1 MASGTVGS
9 TSTYVEG
16 KSFSFAK
23 SVASKVLDAAKTAK
37 NVKHKHDAMERKGE
51 KIPESEKKN
60 IFTKALK
67 QEFVDN
73 PIKKLRKSVAT
84 KVTGGAGIVGLFG
97 KRGRSTERKILAF
110 TKKRI
115 GARKKGGTGSGI
127 PKPGEPQSG
136 GGMGGGDVTVFGS
149 IVLDLERISNTLT
162 SMSSLF
168 QVNLEQSS
176 KISTGLGDLKDI
188 LAEQLS
194 IQQRQISNEEMR
206 AREAALENSQQTS
219 GTASSTS
226 TIREGGGGLGGLID
240 LFTSLKDLKG
250 ILRNLPGMFSKLL
263 KGFLSKI
270 PGGKTLLGLG
280 GKAASAVGGLFKGA
294 KGFMKGGLMKFLR
307 PIFKRIP
314 IFGGLIDFIVSLAL
328 GEPIGRAAAK
338 SVGAMLGSALGT
350 LIPIPGVGTIAGG
363 VVGDLVGGSIYDA
376 VMNMTKS
383 KDEEKM
389 SSGGVMIGEA
399 GKEMVTPLSSSS
411 AQGAFK
417 NSYMDD
423 VFAMPNKAV
432 AGGIL
437 AVTKDFA
444 EGLGPAGQSAAGIVK
459 DDIAK
464 LGRVF
469 EIPSVNTS
477 IDVGGASLT
486 RNPNAESEGRKYL
499 EELVEKSVEK
509 IAPKQEKKEKD
520 YTFGGSGG
528 GGGGGSAPESESPD
542 ATSPSPAPA
551 PAVAPATGPTT
562 LESLKENVQFVNK
575 QQTGLFGSKT
585 TISAVK
591 GTDKAGVRRV
601 IMVDEDGRPSDTL
614 YYNDKGEVFNVD
626 PTLGTKGISKLTTDQ
641 LRSLKINGAQLYRNL
656 QTGKVVMTRRPPVG
670 FYNYEKNGVVQEK
683 LAQTESNAVDMTLRR
698 VVTRP
703 LSALTDVER
712 QNFGSNPYG
721 PTADL
726 SKIKAEDGI
735 SVRLPSGV
743 AVTSRRGHRVL
754 NGASDF
760 HEGTDIGAPRGT
772 KLFAFTDGMITDVR
786 REGSGDGGYGNSVYW
801 TDSKGWGHLYAHL
814 DKFGKGVVA
823 GTPIKKGK
831 ILGTVGNTGKSFGDH
846 LHWELSTNP
855 SDVGLP
861 KGQGNRIDPL
871 SKYSSAS
878 PFTGTPLPGDG
889 VSSDIAGEDYATD
902 DVAGVTDQPVD
913 PFEAMDKSIEGMLT
927 GLGLSLSIA
936 KGDIKSVADYKKAQ
950 DEIKTMVSDATQRST
965 DSATSPDHFDR
976 AGSGGTPSPTSQVSP
991 PSAPAAS
998 ATASSTTP
1006 ASSSMGIDQ
1015 PTMSGALSLPTA
1027 SQSIAIP
1034 SQAQPF
1040 TPEGMSGFSF
1050 APYASSAV
1058 KYNPF
1063 SFQFAHLSQ

>member
-16 KSFSFAK
+16 KTFSFTK
-23 SVASKVLDAAKTAK
+23 SVAARVLDAAKAAK
-37 NVKHKHDAMERKGE
+37 DVKHKHDAMERKGE
-51 KIPESEKKN
+51 KIPEAEKKN
-60 IFTKALK
+60 VFTKALK
-67 QEFVDN
+67 KEFIDN
-73 PIKKLRKSVAT
+73 PVKKLRKSVAS
-84 KVTGGAGIVGLFG
+84 KLTGAASYVGLFG
-97 KRGRSTERKILAF
+97 KKGRATERKIVAF
-110 TKKRI
+110 TKKKI
-115 GARKKGGTGSGI
+115 AGRKKGGTGSGI
-127 PKPGEPQSG
+127 PKKGDKPTG
-136 GGMGGGDVTVFGS
+136 GGTGSGDVSAFGS
-149 IVLDLERISNTLT
+149 IVLDLERISNILS
-162 SMSSLF
+162 SMTSLF

-176 KISTGLGDLKDI
+176 KISTGLGDIKDI
-188 LAEQLS
+188 LSEQIS
-194 IQQRQISNEEMR
+194 IQQRQIAREEMR
-206 AREAALENSQQTS
+206 AKEASLESSQATS
-219 GTASSTS
+219 GTAASTS
-226 TIREGGGGLGGLID
+226 TIREGGGLGGLLDMLGNIKD
-240 LFTSLKDLKG
+240 LFG
-250 ILRNLPGMFSKLL
+250 ILKRLPRMFSGLL

-270 PGGKTLLGLG
+270 PGGKALLGLG
-280 GKAASAVGGLFKGA
+280 GKAKGAIGGLFKGA
-294 KGFMKGGLMKFLR
+294 KGFMKGGLMKLLR

-314 IFGGLIDFIVSLAL
+314 IFGGLIDFAVSLAL

-363 VVGDLVGGSIYDA
+363 IVGDLVGGSLYDA
-376 VMNMTKS
+376 ITGKG
-383 KDEEKM
+383 KEAEEKM

-399 GKEMVTPLSSSS
+399 GKEMVTPLSS
-411 AQGAFK
+411 AGAFK
-417 NSYMDD
+417 NAQMED
-423 VFAMPNKAV
+423 VYDAPYKAV

-444 EGLGPAGQSAAGIVK
+444 EGMGPVGQSAASVVK

-469 EIPSVNTS
+469 DIPSVNTS
-477 IDVGGASLT
+477 IDIGGAGLS
-486 RNPNAESEGRKYL
+486 RNTQAESEGKKYL
-499 EELVEKSVEK
+499 EELVERSVEK
-509 IAPKQEKKEKD
+509 IAPKKETKEKD
-520 YTFGGSGG
+520 YNF
-528 GGGGGSAPESESPD
+528 GGGSSGSS
-542 ATSPSPAPA
+542 TSPTTTSEEGTPSTDPAASTPSSD
-551 PAVAPATGPTT
+551 PAPATGPTT

-670 FYNYEKNGVVQEK
+670 FYNYEKNGIVQEK

-703 LSALTDVER
+703 VSSLTDVER

-735 SVRLPSGV
+735 SVSLPSGV
-743 AVTSRRGHRVL
+743 SVTSRRGQRTL
-754 NGASDF
+754 NGAADF
-760 HEGTDIGAPRGT
+760 HEGTDIGAPTGK
-772 KLFAFTDGMITDVR
+772 KLYAFTNGMVTDVR
-786 REGSGDGGYGNSVYW
+786 KEGSGDGGYGNSVYW

-814 DKFGKGVVA
+814 DKFGKGIVA
-823 GTPIKKGK
+823 GTPVKKGK
-831 ILGTVGNTGKSFGDH
+831 ILGTVGNTGKSFGSH
-846 LHWELSTNP
+846 LHWELAVNP

-871 SKYSSAS
+871 SKYSAAS

-889 VSSDIAGEDYATD
+889 VSADAPGGTTD
-902 DVAGVTDQPVD
+902 DVNGVTDQPED
-913 PFEAMDKSIEGMLT
+913 PFEAMDKAIEGMLT
-927 GLGLSLSIA
+927 GLGLAFQIN
-936 KGDIKSVADYKKAQ
+936 KGNIKSVEDYKAA
-950 DEIKTMVSDATQRST
+950 ESSIKTMATDAASKAA
-965 DSATSPDHFDR
+965 DPATNPQHFDR
-976 AGSGGTPSPTSQVSP
+976 GGGGGVTPTPQVGRP
-991 PSAPAAS
+991 VAPAAS
-998 ATASSTTP
+998 ATSSTISPSGAT
-1006 ASSSMGIDQ
+1006 SQFGVGG
-1015 PTMSGALSLPTA
+1015 GALSLPSTMPTF
-1027 SQSIAIP
+1027 SIP
-1034 SQAQPF
+1034 SESSAF

-1050 APYASSAV
+1050 APYSSSAI
-1058 KYNPF
+1058 KYNPL